1 LPRLSARRW
10 NTGEEGK
17 PMSRIRAFTM
27 PKWGIE
33 MTEGTIA
40 EWMVAEGDS
49 FKRGQTICLIE
60 TAKITNEVEAEYD
73 AVVRRIV
80 VGGGSDAEPVGALLA
95 VFDDG
100 SNPDDAIEAFIAG
113 FKPAEGGLAKGA
125 AKTKEKVEAAEAAA
139 PAASEKPRTR
149 IETNRPISPEALRLA
164 EEEGVDIA
172 VIEGSGRGGRITHQ
186 DVVKALRGTDM
197 LTLKG
202 PVPVEADDLKVF
214 ASPLARRIAALHG
227 IALAGITGTGARG
240 RISKKDVLALVQP
253 APVAAAAPGTPAFVA
268 GENRPEVVPFDRI
281 RKIVA
286 QRLTQAKQELPHFY
300 LRASARADALLEM
313 RKTANLVLGCK
324 ASVNDWVVK
333 AAAMALAKHPDVNV
347 QVHGTDLYRFP
358 NADISVA
365 VASPK
370 GLVTPV
376 VRSANLMRIDQ
387 LAAETR
393 RLIDK
398 AQAGKL
404 SFEDMDGGTFSVSNL
419 GMFGIENFDAII
431 NPPQGAIL
439 AVGAARRQPVEA
451 ANGATAFETRISF
464 TLSVDHRAI
473 DGAAGAQFLQTL
485 TGLIEQP
492 EGLFA

>member
-1 LPRLSARRW
+1 
-10 NTGEEGK
+10 
-17 PMSRIRAFTM
+17 MSRIRAFTM

-40 EWMVAEGDS
+40 EWMVKEGDS
-49 FKRGQTICLIE
+49 FKRGDTLCLIE

-73 AVVRRIV
+73 ATVRKIIV
-80 VGGGSDAEPVGALLA
+80 DGGSEAEPVGALLA

-100 SNPDDAIEAFIAG
+100 SNSDADIEAFVAS
-113 FKPAEGGLAKGA
+113 FKPAEGGLAQGA
-125 AKTKEKVEAAEAAA
+125 SKARAEPEPAPAVAA
-139 PAASEKPRTR
+139 PAEVEKKR
-149 IETNRPISPEALRLA
+149 IKIDTNRPISPEALRLA
-164 EEEGVDIA
+164 EEEGVDIGD
-172 VIEGSGRGGRITHQ
+172 IEGSGRGGRITHQ
-186 DVVKALRGTDM
+186 DVVKALRGPASPS
-197 LTLKG
+197 LKG
-202 PVPVEADDLKVF
+202 TVAVEEDDLKVF
-214 ASPLARRIAALHG
+214 ASPLARRIAAING
-227 IALAGITGTGARG
+227 IALSGVTGTGARG
-240 RISKKDVLALVQP
+240 RISKADVLALMPKPCSGSVGIP
-253 APVAAAAPGTPAFVA
+253 EFVP

-281 RKIVA
+281 RKVVA

-300 LRASARADALLEM
+300 LRMSASADALLEM

-324 ASVNDWVVK
+324 ASVNDWIVK
-333 AAAMALAKHPDVNV
+333 ASAMALVKHPDVNV
-347 QVHGTDLYRFP
+347 QVHGQEIHRFP
-358 NADISVA
+358 HADVSIA

-376 VRSANLMRIDQ
+376 VRQANLMRIDQ

-398 AQAGKL
+398 AQGKGL
-404 SFEDMDGGTFSVSNL
+404 SMEDMEGGTFSVSNL

-439 AVGAARRQPVEA
+439 AVGAAQRQPVETA
-451 ANGATAFETRISF
+451 AGGIAFETRISF

-485 TGLIEQP
+485 KDLIEKP

>member
-1 LPRLSARRW
+1 
-10 NTGEEGK
+10 
-17 PMSRIRAFTM
+17 MSRIRAFTM

-40 EWMVAEGDS
+40 EWMVKEGES
-49 FKRGQTICLIE
+49 FTRGQTLCLIE

-73 AVVRRIV
+73 ATVRRIMV
-80 VGGGSDAEPVGALLA
+80 TGGGEAEPVGALLA

-100 SNPDDAIEAFIAG
+100 SNSDADIDAFIAG
-113 FKPAEGGLAKGA
+113 FKPAEGGIAQGASRAKPAPEPTA
-125 AKTKEKVEAAEAAA
+125 AIPA
-139 PAASEKPRTR
+139 PEPERKRTP
-149 IETNRPISPEALRLA
+149 IETNRPISPQALRLA
-164 EEEGVDIA
+164 EEEGVDVSA
-172 VIEGSGRGGRITHQ
+172 IEGSGRHGRITHQ
-186 DVVKALRGTDM
+186 DVVIAMRGTA
-197 LTLKG
+197 TPALKG
-202 PVPVEADDLKVF
+202 TVAVQEDDLKVL
-214 ASPLARRIAALHG
+214 ASPLARRVAALHG
-227 IALAGITGTGARG
+227 ISLAGIKGTGARG
-240 RISKKDVLALVQP
+240 RISKADVLALV
-253 APVAAAAPGTPAFVA
+253 PVPSNGGTAAPAFVA

-286 QRLTQAKQELPHFY
+286 QRLTAAKQEIPHFY
-300 LRASARADALLEM
+300 LNMSASADRLMEM

-324 ASVNDWVVK
+324 ASINDWIVK
-333 AAAMALAKHPDVNV
+333 ASAMALAKHPDVNV
-347 QVHGTDLYRFP
+347 QVHGTHIYRFP
-358 NADISVA
+358 HADISMA

-376 VRSANLMRIDQ
+376 VRQADRMRIDQ

-393 RLIDK
+393 RLIDR

-404 SFEDMDGGTFSVSNL
+404 AFEDMDGGTFSVSNL

-439 AVGAARRQPVEA
+439 AVGAATRRPVETA
-451 ANGATAFETRISF
+451 AGGVAFETRISF

-485 TGLIEQP
+485 KALIEEP
-492 EGLFA
+492 DGLFT

>member
-1 LPRLSARRW
+1 
-10 NTGEEGK
+10 
-17 PMSRIRAFTM
+17 MSRIRAFTM

-40 EWMVAEGDS
+40 EWMVKEGDS
-49 FKRGQTICLIE
+49 FKRGDTLCLIE

-73 AVVRRIV
+73 ATVRKIIV
-80 VGGGSDAEPVGALLA
+80 DGGSEAEPVGALLA

-100 SNPDDAIEAFIAG
+100 SNSDADIEAFVAG
-113 FKPAEGGLAKGA
+113 FKPAEGGLAQGA
-125 AKTKEKVEAAEAAA
+125 SKARAEPEPAPAVAA
-139 PAASEKPRTR
+139 PAEVEKKR
-149 IETNRPISPEALRLA
+149 IKIDTNRPISPEALRLA
-164 EEEGVDIA
+164 EEEGVDIGD
-172 VIEGSGRGGRITHQ
+172 IEGSGRGGRITHQ
-186 DVVKALRGTDM
+186 DVVKALRGPASPP
-197 LTLKG
+197 LKG
-202 PVPVEADDLKVF
+202 TVAVEEDDLKVF
-214 ASPLARRIAALHG
+214 ASPLARRIAAING
-227 IALAGITGTGARG
+227 IALSGVTGTGARG
-240 RISKKDVLALVQP
+240 RISKADVLALMPKPSSGSVGIP
-253 APVAAAAPGTPAFVA
+253 EFVP

-281 RKIVA
+281 RKVVA

-300 LRASARADALLEM
+300 LRMSASADALLEM

-324 ASVNDWVVK
+324 ASVNDWIVK
-333 AAAMALAKHPDVNV
+333 ASAMALVKHPDVNV
-347 QVHGTDLYRFP
+347 QVHGQEIHRFP
-358 NADISVA
+358 HADVSIA

-376 VRSANLMRIDQ
+376 VRQANLMRIDQ

-398 AQAGKL
+398 AQGKGL
-404 SFEDMDGGTFSVSNL
+404 SMEDMEGGTFSVSNL

-439 AVGAARRQPVEA
+439 AVGAAQRQPVETA
-451 ANGATAFETRISF
+451 AGGIAFETRISF

-473 DGAAGAQFLQTL
+473 DGAAGAQFLATL
-485 TGLIEQP
+485 KDLIEKP

>member
-1 LPRLSARRW
+1 
-10 NTGEEGK
+10 
-17 PMSRIRAFTM
+17 MSRIRAFTM

-40 EWMVAEGDS
+40 DWTVKEGES
-49 FKRGQTICLIE
+49 FRRGQTLCLIE

-73 AVVRRIV
+73 ATVRRIIV
-80 VGGGSDAEPVGALLA
+80 PGGSEAEPVGALLA
-95 VFDDG
+95 VFDEG
-100 SNPDDAIEAFIAG
+100 SHSEEEIDAFVAAFR
-113 FKPAEGGLAKGA
+113 PAEGGIAKGA
-125 AKTKEKVEAAEAAA
+125 EKTKAA
-139 PAASEKPRTR
+139 PEPVAVASVAEKPRTR
-149 IETNRPISPEALRLA
+149 IDTNRPISPEALRLA
-164 EEEGVDIA
+164 EEEGVDVA

-186 DVVKALRGTDM
+186 DVVKALRGAATDAPRGA
-197 LTLKG
+197 L
-202 PVPVEADDLKVF
+202 PVELEDLKIF

-227 IALAGITGTGARG
+227 LSLQGVTGTGPRG
-240 RISKKDVLALVQP
+240 RISKADVLALVPKP
-253 APVAAAAPGTPAFVA
+253 AAGGIGAPAFVA
-268 GENRPEVVPFDRI
+268 GENRPEIVPFDRI

-286 QRLTQAKQELPHFY
+286 QRLTQAKQEIPHFY
-300 LRASARADALLEM
+300 LRTSARADALLEM
-313 RKTANLVLGCK
+313 RRTANLVLGSK
-324 ASVNDWVVK
+324 ASVNDWIVK
-333 AAAMALAKHPDVNV
+333 ASAVALARHPDVNV
-347 QVHGTDLYRFP
+347 QVHGAEIHRFP
-358 NADISVA
+358 HADVAIA

-376 VRSANLMRIDQ
+376 VRQADLMRIDQ

-404 SFEDMDGGTFSVSNL
+404 GMEDMEGGTFSVSNL

-439 AVGAARRQPVEA
+439 AVGAAARVPVECP
-451 ANGATAFETRISF
+451 GGVAFETRLSL

-485 TGLIEQP
+485 KGLIEAP
-492 EGLFA
+492 EGLFGA